1 MPAEARERAVIRFA
15 PERWWERILFAAIG
29 WRQFVSSMQTLSQA
43 PSGLDATARAALQRR
58 LGCALLDHLRVR
70 LQIEGLRHLPHTQH
84 LIVAL
89 HEGIADAL
97 CLTQLPL
104 RMRFVAR
111 EEIFTWPRI
120 GPALKRMQHI
130 AIDPE
135 QGAASYRR
143 LLRDAWSALGAGE
156 HVVLFPQGTLLGIE
170 TAFQPGAFRLA
181 RKLRVPILPVVLTG
195 AHRIWEHPF
204 SPRLRYGQRAA
215 ISVLPPVS
223 AREIA
228 TRSPDR
234 LRLELQQRMKSVA
247 LSGRL
252 PLPRR
257 YLPARDGYWDGFAFE
272 IDAEFPDTYH
282 AVESHRRMLASA
294 NEGCGIYGTSTS

>member
-1 MPAEARERAVIRFA
+1 MPAAARERAVIRIA
-15 PERWWERILFAAIG
+15 PERWSEKILFAAVG
-29 WRQFVSSMQTLSQA
+29 WRRFLSSLRALAQA
-43 PSGLDATARAALQRR
+43 PAGLDAAARAALQRD
-58 LGCALLDHLRVR
+58 LGRGLLDHLRVS
-70 LQIEGLRHLPHTQH
+70 LQIEGLGNLPGAPH

-104 RMRFVAR
+104 PMRFVAR
-111 EEIFTWPRI
+111 EEIFTWPYI
-120 GPALKRMQHI
+120 GPALKRMQHL

-135 QGAASYRR
+135 HGAAGYRR
-143 LLRDAWSALGAGE
+143 LLRVAPSILEAGE
-156 HVVLFPQGTLLGIE
+156 HLVLFPQGALLGIE

-181 RKLRVPILPVVLTG
+181 HKLGVPILPVVLSG

-228 TRSPDR
+228 TRSPDW

-257 YLPARDGYWDGFAFE
+257 YVPARDGYWDGFAFE
-272 IDAEFPDTYH
+272 IDAAFPDVWH
-282 AVESHRRMLASA
+282 AVESHRRALASA
-294 NEGCGIYGTSTS
+294 NEGCGIYGPSTS